1 LVATA
6 LLGTSWVRTKTTSV
20 IPTASKTSA
29 APRRSKKRRKL
40 EEGRGLRRDLG
51 ASAMAVGA
59 VVKG

>member
-1 LVATA
+1 V
-6 LLGTSWVRTKTTSV
+6 STKTTSV
-20 IPTASKTSA
+20 IPTASSTSA
-29 APRRSKKRRKL
+29 AARRSKKRRKL

>member
-6 LLGTSWVRTKTTSV
+6 LLGTNWVSTKTTSV
-20 IPTASKTSA
+20 IPTASSTSA
-29 APRRSKKRRKL
+29 AARRSKKRRKL
-40 EEGRGLRRDLG
+40 EEGRGPRRALV